1 MSTLRQ
7 MQEEEGWRITLHC
20 TAEADRLCAH
30 SWTPSWDQLIQY
42 LGADTDLVEDRSALQ
57 RFRCERCGSRG
68 VTVIVHPPDEIEHRA
83 YGGHANGRA
92 SLTYDQALAVELE
105 RRRQMRLYGLKTNAE
120 LAAENRERLKR
131 ERRAAKAGAGF
142 IGPVSP
148 YQKGRVPKR

>member
-7 MQEEEGWRITLHC
+7 MQEEGWRITLHC
-20 TAEADRLCAH
+20 TASADRLCAH
-30 SWTPSWDQLIQY
+30 SWTPSFDQLIQY
-42 LGADTDLVEDRSALQ
+42 LGPDTDLVVDRSGLQ

-83 YGGHANGRA
+83 YGGHANGRQP
-92 SLTYDQALAVELE
+92 LTYDQALAAEME

-120 LAAENRERLKR
+120 VAAESRERLKR
-131 ERRAAKAGAGF
+131 ERRAQKSDSGL

-148 YQKGRVPKR
+148 YLKGRVPKR